1 MWRTESEE
9 RRVQVRLQA
18 YRFELRPDRNQ
29 RHQMRGFAG
38 SCRFVFN
45 RALALQKELFELS
58 GAHASY
64 ADLCAVLVDWKQDKE
79 TDWLNEAPS
88 QALQQSLKNLDAAWA
103 RRLDSLKK
111 LKQGRIK
118 RAQLMGEPVFKKKEK
133 HASFRYPQGTCLE
146 QNNNRILLPK
156 LGWVRYRNSREVL
169 GAVKNVTVSLAGGR
183 WLVSIQTEREVE
195 APVHGSA
202 TAVGIDMGVVRLA
215 TLSDGTFYGPR
226 NSFRQHQAGLRKAQ
240 QSMSRKKK
248 FSQNWKRAKARLAC
262 LHIRVANARRDYL
275 HKASTA
281 ISKNRAIVCV
291 EDLRVSNMSSSAAGS
306 RQSPGSKV
314 RAKSGLNRSILDQ
327 GWAELRRQL
336 EYKLAWNGGRL
347 IAVPAINTSRTC
359 PECGCTG
366 QGNRKTQA
374 RFCCVECG
382 YEANA
387 DLVAAINV
395 RRAGLARIACE
406 VNDGVSRQQQEPT
419 SVAA

>member
-1 MWRTESEE
+1 MGR
-9 RRVQVRLQA
+9 
-18 YRFELRPDRNQ
+18 
-29 RHQMRGFAG
+29 FAG

-79 TDWLNEAPS
+79 TDWLNEVPS
-88 QALQQSLKNLDAAWA
+88 QALQQSLKNLDAAWT

-111 LKQGRIK
+111 LKQGRIN
-118 RAQLMGEPVFKKKEK
+118 RAQLIGEPVFKKKEK
-133 HASFRYPQGTCLE
+133 HASFRYPQGTCLQ
-146 QNNNRILLPK
+146 QNNHRIWLPQ
-156 LGWVRYRNSREVL
+156 LGWVRYRNRREVL

-195 APVHGSA
+195 APVHRSA

-215 TLSDGTFYGPR
+215 TLSDGTCYAPR

-240 QSMSRKKK
+240 QSMSRKNK
-248 FSQNWKRAKARLAC
+248 FSQNWKRAK
-262 LHIRVANARRDYL
+262 
-275 HKASTA
+275 
-281 ISKNRAIVCV
+281 
-291 EDLRVSNMSSSAAGS
+291 
-306 RQSPGSKV
+306 
-314 RAKSGLNRSILDQ
+314 
-327 GWAELRRQL
+327 
-336 EYKLAWNGGRL
+336 
-347 IAVPAINTSRTC
+347 
-359 PECGCTG
+359 
-366 QGNRKTQA
+366 A

-395 RRAGLARIACE
+395 GRSGLARIACE

>member
-1 MWRTESEE
+1 
-9 RRVQVRLQA
+9 
-18 YRFELRPDRNQ
+18 
-29 RHQMRGFAG
+29 
-38 SCRFVFN
+38 
-45 RALALQKELFELS
+45 
-58 GAHASY
+58 
-64 ADLCAVLVDWKQDKE
+64 
-79 TDWLNEAPS
+79 
-88 QALQQSLKNLDAAWA
+88 
-103 RRLDSLKK
+103 
-111 LKQGRIK
+111 
-118 RAQLMGEPVFKKKEK
+118 VFKKKEK

-146 QNNNRILLPK
+146 QNNNRIWLPK

-195 APVHGSA
+195 APVHRSA

-240 QSMSRKKK
+240 QSMSRKNMSRKKK

-262 LHIRVANARRDYL
+262 LHIGVANARRDYL

-281 ISKNRAIVCV
+281 ISKNHAIVCV
-291 EDLRVSNMSSSAAGS
+291 EDLRVSNLSSSAAGS
-306 RQSPGSKV
+306 MQSPGSRV

-359 PECGCTG
+359 PECGCIC

-395 RRAGLARIACE
+395 GRAGLARIACE